1 MMFTLP
7 IITFYVCFYY
17 VFAHKAEPNA
27 WAGAAAVI
35 VTNAVIIGYVV
46 SAFSEEDDSLT
57 TGSEGDADGPRVGT
71 FKRRTD

>member
-27 WAGAAAVI
+27 WAGGAAI
-35 VTNAVIIGYVV
+35 LVTNLVIIWYVV

-57 TGSEGDADGPRVGT
+57 PGSEGDADGPRVGA